1 MASSPEALS
10 ETPKRRSLLRL
21 LRQFYLPRWR
31 WFAGGTGFAVIT
43 SLAAASYGFLIKYVG
58 DSLQDTVAGTV
69 RADAGVPVWVWYA
82 VAGIALAAIIRSVS
96 LYLMTILNN
105 TGVQEALV
113 DVQDTQFASLTDG
126 DYARISSSTSGG
138 FVSRFINDVNA
149 LRDAGLRLA
158 NNFTK
163 GVVTVVAALV
173 GLLIMDWQ
181 LTLVLLVAYPLAFG
195 PVISLGNRVRKRA
208 KTAQRQIGEVTS
220 LLSEG
225 FQSARIVKAYGL
237 EEYQKQRASL
247 GFLDRSRLFLKVL
260 KDKAAVDP
268 ILEIAGGLAIAGIMG
283 FSAWRI
289 TTGASTIGDLL
300 GFIALIGVAAPELR
314 ALGTLNAVAQEG
326 AAAADRVY
334 DVLDAASHVLD
345 VPGAEVLSAPQA
357 SIAFEAVGFAY
368 PDGSPA
374 LSGLSF
380 TAEPGETVALV
391 GPSGAGKSTVFN
403 LLLRLYDPASG
414 TIRINGTDIRD
425 VTSGSLRNQMALVA
439 QDAALFDDTIG
450 ANIALGRIG
459 ASGEDI
465 QAAAEAAN
473 AHDFISALPGE
484 YAAPCGEMGSN
495 LSGGQRQRVALARA
509 ILRSAPI
516 LLLDEATSALDA
528 ESEAKVQASLAA
540 FSEGRTTLVI
550 AHRLST
556 VRAAD
561 KIIVIENGR
570 AVEEGTHD
578 DLMARDGAYAR
589 LAKLQLS

>member
-1 MASSPEALS
+1 M
-10 ETPKRRSLLRL
+10 
-21 LRQFYLPRWR
+21 
-31 WFAGGTGFAVIT
+31 IT
-43 SLAAASYGFLIKYVG
+43 ALAAASYGLLIKNVG
-58 DSLQDTVAGTV
+58 DNLQSTVQGGIS
-69 RADAGVPVWVWYA
+69 DGAGVPAWVWYA
-82 VAGIALAAIIRSVS
+82 VGGIVLAALIRSVS

-113 DVQDTQFASLTDG
+113 DVQDAQFASLTEG
-126 DYARISSSTSGG
+126 DFARLSANTSGG

-163 GVVTVVAALV
+163 GVVTVVAALC
-173 GLLIMDWQ
+173 GLLYMDWQ

-208 KTAQRQIGEVTS
+208 KRAQKQIGEVTS

-237 EEYQKQRASL
+237 ERYQKERASL
-247 GFLDRSRLFLKVL
+247 GFVERSKLFLKVL

-268 ILEIAGGLAIAGIMG
+268 ILEIAGGVAIAGIMG

-289 TTGASTIGDLL
+289 ATGASTFGDLL
-300 GFIALIGVAAPELR
+300 GFIALIGVASPELR

-334 DVLDAASHVLD
+334 DVLDEAPRIAD
-345 VPGAEVLSAPQA
+345 VPGADTLEITDAEIIFDDVHFS
-357 SIAFEAVGFAY
+357 Y

-374 LSGLSF
+374 LRGLSF
-380 TAEPGETVALV
+380 AAAPGETVALV

-403 LLLRLYDPASG
+403 LLLRLYDARTG
-414 TIRINGTDIRD
+414 KVMINRTDVRD
-425 VTSGSLRNQMALVA
+425 VTAASLRAQTALVA
-439 QDAALFDDTIG
+439 QDAALFDDTVG
-450 ANIALGRIG
+450 ANIALGKIG

-473 AHDFISALPGE
+473 AHAFIQDLPGA
-484 YAAPCGEMGSN
+484 YAAPCGEMGGN

-509 ILRSAPI
+509 ILRGAPI

-528 ESEAKVQASLAA
+528 ESEANVQASLDQ
-540 FSEGRTTLVI
+540 FTDGRTTLVI

-561 KIIVIENGR
+561 KIVVIDDGR

-578 DLMARDGAYAR
+578 DLIAADGAYAR